1 MPLTDVDIIERL
13 TESIKGLSKQ
23 VQTLQEV
30 SSEESERLNSYKE
43 EGSLLEFTMVTGGL
57 IKGKI
62 LWVGNQSLGVK
73 TSSGSNIILYKHA
86 IAFIQELA
94 N

>member
-1 MPLTDVDIIERL
+1 MPLTDADIIERL

-73 TSSGSNIILYKHA
+73 TSSGSDIILYKHA

>member
-1 MPLTDVDIIERL
+1 MPLTDADIIERL

-23 VQTLQEV
+23 VQTLQEA